1 MNRIYTSIIAFLIIL
16 TAIARH
22 YDITAQSIST
32 ADGLPTNIVSR
43 IWQSADGYIWFST
56 RSGLCRWDGYSL
68 VLDSVDREVEP
79 EVTRESEFRLQSSVW
94 QREGNGKMTR
104 RDNDGTVNTWQ
115 LIPAEIVAYTHNE
128 HFHVMDI
135 NPQTEAISTYGA
147 GLYLYDKLS
156 GELTQLVKENT
167 SGIIDDNYLT
177 ELFVDRTGCIWL
189 VEDYL
194 GVKCLRLN
202 NLQYQIQRLPGT
214 IQDVNNIRCLALM
227 GDGKLLIGNQ
237 TGDIYIFDN
246 QTSQMKKLRTMKS
259 RIYAALSD
267 SEGKLWIGTRGEGL
281 WHDNRHVEGLPS
293 RHIYKIAEDPQGRLW
308 VAMLEGGVA
317 CLRSDGEIDT
327 YLSGKN
333 CHDLILDRQNTWWV
347 AAEDA
352 LYHLSSS
359 GIKQIR
365 EGYFISL
372 CLSHDG
378 TVWAGSVGDGL
389 TECKDGKVVRQFT
402 VKEGLGND
410 NIYSIVE
417 DRQGNIWLGTE
428 EGLSCLDPKSGNI
441 HNYTLSVS
449 RLSNVF
455 NERTAICLADGR
467 LVFGSHGGLIEI
479 KPSQVAPPAAPRTAV
494 TGLMVNGTMT
504 KGEGRLSYNQNNL
517 TFLFSNFQYAMLQ
530 SVVYQYRLDG
540 IDTDWTTPTKEHAAT
555 YRQLQPGDYVFRVR
569 SSNGFGSF
577 GEETQM
583 AVTICQPWW
592 NTRWAWCVYIL
603 TTVLVLTI
611 LLLIAWKIMRLHR
624 QIDIERRV
632 SAFKMDFYDRIQRE
646 LRNPVNVLQGA
657 AENVQEY
664 GTSKKTM
671 QSLRRGSRRMLKL
684 MDMIQQFHRLND
696 MQMQVK
702 VEQDALN
709 AEAEQRFAE
718 IQQTIHAED
727 EDVREITP
735 PPINRQSVL
744 IVEEDEDNRLHLSDI
759 LLPFFNVVS
768 CLSMSEAEEMV
779 GTRQPSIV
787 LLDVSADWSNGLEL
801 TRRLRAR
808 HPELP
813 VVHLSAFD
821 DDSHHLSSLRIGA
834 ADYIVKP
841 FSGKVLVERIKRCL
855 DSNTVP
861 DMALGTIP
869 RIVLTEKKDKQFLFQ
884 FQTILS
890 HHIADENFSVEQFAE
905 LMHLGRTQFY
915 KRVKALTGQSPTVH
929 VHRARLDYAASLLL
943 KTRKTIEEIMTLS
956 GFHSATHFYNSFKA
970 QFGMSPADYRKT
982 KAL

>member
-1 MNRIYTSIIAFLIIL
+1 MNRIYTSIIAFLIVL
-16 TAIARH
+16 TATPRH
-22 YDITAQSIST
+22 YDITAQHIST

-43 IWQSADGYIWFST
+43 IWQSADGYMWFST

-68 VLDSVDREVEP
+68 IVDSLGRSVEP
-79 EVTRESEFRLQSSVW
+79 EIARNPEFRLQSSVW

-104 RDNDGTVNTWQ
+104 RDNDGTMNTWQ

-128 HFHVMDI
+128 HFHVLDV

-147 GLYLYDKLS
+147 GLYLYDKPS

-202 NLQYQIQRLPGT
+202 NLQYRTQRMPGT
-214 IQDVNNIRCLALM
+214 IQDANNIRCLTLM
-227 GDGKLLIGNQ
+227 DDGKLLIGNQ
-237 TGDIYIFDN
+237 TGEIYTCES
-246 QTSQMKKLRTMKS
+246 QTDQTKKLRTMKS

-267 SEGKLWIGTRGEGL
+267 SKGSLWIGTRGEGL
-281 WHDNRHVEGLPS
+281 WHDYQHVEGLPS
-293 RHIYKIAEDPQGRLW
+293 PHIFKIAEDPQGKLW
-308 VAMLEGGVA
+308 VAMLEGGVV
-317 CLRSDGEIDT
+317 CLRSYGGMDT

-333 CHDLILDRQNTWWV
+333 CHDIVLDRQNTWWV
-347 AAEDA
+347 ATEDA
-352 LYHLSSS
+352 LYRLSAS
-359 GIKQIR
+359 GVTQIR

-372 CLSHDG
+372 CLGRDG
-378 TVWAGSVGDGL
+378 TVWAGSVGSGL
-389 TECKDGKVVRQFT
+389 TEFKDGRVVRQFT
-402 VKEGLGND
+402 VKDGLGND
-410 NIYSIVE
+410 NIYSIIE

-428 EGLSCLDPKSGNI
+428 EGLSCLNPKNGNI
-441 HNYTLSVS
+441 HNYTFSAS

-455 NERTAICLADGR
+455 NERTAICLPDGR
-467 LVFGSHGGLIEI
+467 LVFGSHDGLIEI
-479 KPSQVAPPAAPRTAV
+479 KPSQAAPADTPRTAI
-494 TGLMVNGTMT
+494 TGMMVNGTMT
-504 KGEGRLSYNQNNL
+504 DGKGRLSYNQNNL

-540 IDTDWTTPTKEHAAT
+540 IDTDWTTPTKEHSVT

-569 SSNGFGSF
+569 SSNGSGTF
-577 GEETQM
+577 GEETRL

-603 TTVLVLTI
+603 TTVLALTT

-702 VEQDALN
+702 AEQDALN

-718 IQQTIHAED
+718 IQHTIHAED

-735 PPINRQSVL
+735 PPINKQSVL
-744 IVEEDEDNRLHLSDI
+744 IIEEDEDNRLHLTDT

-768 CLSMSEAEEMV
+768 CQSFSESEEMV
-779 GTRQPSIV
+779 SIRQPSVV
-787 LLDVSADWSNGLEL
+787 LLDVSADWNNGQEL

-821 DDSHHLSSLRIGA
+821 DDIHHLSSLRIGA
-834 ADYIVKP
+834 ADYVIKP
-841 FSGKVLVERIKRCL
+841 FSNKVLVERMKRCL
-855 DSNTVP
+855 DSNPAPETTHSP
-861 DMALGTIP
+861 IP
-869 RIVLTEKKDKQFLFQ
+869 HIVLTEKKDKQFLFQ

-890 HHIADENFSVEQFAE
+890 QHIADENFSVEQFAE

-915 KRVKALTGQSPTVH
+915 KRVKSITGQSPTVH

-956 GFHSATHFYNSFKA
+956 GFHGATHFYNSFKA
-970 QFGMSPADYRKT
+970 QFGMSPGDYRKT